1 MQRLTLKLLNMNKY
15 LLLIRLLLAGSFAFS
30 QNYVD
35 ILKVSASTT
44 PNNSFDSSATKT
56 KLNEVLVDLTVPVKI
71 NEGFSVLTGVIYE
84 SIQTKL
90 FADGIAKNFGST
102 TVKLGFNKQLTE
114 KWSTTVVA
122 VPKIASD
129 YNSFNNKDFQV
140 GGIALFKYKKRD
152 NLNFKTGLYYN
163 SELFGPFFVPMVGIY
178 YQSPNK
184 KFEANI
190 LLPLQADV
198 NYQVLPFMNVGVN
211 FNGQIRTYH
220 LNHMTDANPNAYVT
234 KSTNELFAYLKF
246 NVTKGISLQTKVG
259 QSFGRSYKVYGDND
273 KVTLGL
279 PATFIGHKPSQ
290 LNSNFSNGLIFQAT
304 LLYRLHL

>member
-1 MQRLTLKLLNMNKY
+1 MNKY
-15 LLLIRLLLAGSFAFS
+15 ILLFRLILAGSLAFS

-44 PNNSFDSSATKT
+44 PNNSFDSSSTKT
-56 KLNEVLVDLTVPVKI
+56 KLNELMVDLTMPVKI

-84 SIQTKL
+84 DIQTKL
-90 FADGIAKNFGST
+90 FADGIIKNFGST
-102 TVKLGFNKQLTE
+102 ALKLGFNKQLTE

-122 VPKIASD
+122 LPKIASD
-129 YNSFNNKDFQV
+129 YNSFNSRDFQM

-163 SELFGPFFVPMVGIY
+163 SELFGPFFVPMLGMY

-190 LLPLQADV
+190 LLPLQADI
-198 NYQVLPFMNVGVN
+198 NYQVVPFMNVGVN
-211 FNGQIRTYH
+211 FNGQIRSYH
-220 LNHMTDANPNAYVT
+220 LNNVTDANPNTYVT
-234 KSTNELFAYLKF
+234 KSTNELFGYLKF
-246 NVTKGISLQTKVG
+246 SITKNISLQTKVG
-259 QSFGRSYKVYGDND
+259 QSFGRTYKVYNEND
-273 KVTLGL
+273 KVDFGL
-279 PATFIGHKPSQ
+279 PLTFVGHKREQ

-304 LLYRLHL
+304 LVYRLHL

>member
-1 MQRLTLKLLNMNKY
+1 MNKY
-15 LLLIRLLLAGSFAFS
+15 ILLFRFLLAGSLGFS

-35 ILKVSASTT
+35 VLKVSASTS
-44 PNNSFDSSATKT
+44 PNNTFDSSSTKT
-56 KLNEVLVDLTVPVKI
+56 KLNELMVDLTVPVKI

-84 SIQTKL
+84 DIQTKL
-90 FADGIAKNFGST
+90 FADGIVKNFGST
-102 TVKLGFNKQLTE
+102 SVKLGFNKQLTE

-122 VPKIASD
+122 LPKIASD
-129 YNSFNNKDFQV
+129 YNSFNSRDFQM

-163 SELFGPFFVPMVGIY
+163 SELFGPFFVPMLGMY

-190 LLPLQADV
+190 MLPLHADI
-198 NYQVLPFMNVGVN
+198 NYQVLKFMNVGVN
-211 FNGQIRTYH
+211 FNGQIRSYH
-220 LNHMTDANPNAYVT
+220 LNNVTDANPNTYVA

-246 NVTKGISLQTKVG
+246 NITKNISLQTKVG
-259 QSFGRSYKVYGDND
+259 QSFARSFKVYDTND
-273 KVTLGL
+273 QVNFGL
-279 PATFIGHKPSQ
+279 PLTFVGNKRDQ

-304 LLYRLHL
+304 LVYRISLEK